1 VKVSLELLII
11 TFPVYNIQAQ
21 IREAPGLEVI
31 LLVLEQL
38 DVKQMGTTFG
48 KREFQAEDEV

>member
-1 VKVSLELLII
+1 VKFSLKIPII
-11 TFPVYNIQAQ
+11 TFPAYNIQAQ
-21 IREAPGLEVI
+21 IRKAPVLEVI

-38 DVKQMGTTFG
+38 DVKQTGTTFG